1 MIPWIAQLYWL
12 MKEDKIFI
20 NTELLSEMIAGEL
33 TLLNRRLENII
44 NAIRA
49 RLAVI
54 QGSVKILQN

>member
-44 NAIRA
+44 NAIR
-49 RLAVI
+49 VY
-54 QGSVKILQN
+54 

>member
-1 MIPWIAQLYWL
+1 MTKNKVKLLVIPWIAQLYWL

-44 NAIRA
+44 NAIR
-49 RLAVI
+49 VY
-54 QGSVKILQN
+54 